1 MPSNE
6 ISLNI
11 MCESTDKN
19 GYKTWSV
26 LKRSSSN
33 MESVCRYAEIV
44 DSQFLIRSYGL
55 ELSAHML
62 LII

>member
-26 LKRSSSN
+26 LKEVVVIWN
-33 MESVCRYAEIV
+33 QV
-44 DSQFLIRSYGL
+44 
-55 ELSAHML
+55 
-62 LII
+62 